1 MINSYKE
8 LFVWQKAMDLVAEI
22 YRIVKLLPKEE
33 TYGLSDQM
41 RRAAVSVPSNIAEGQ
56 ARNTTR
62 DFINFLYMVRGSNA
76 ELQTQCL
83 IYVKLRYLGEKD
95 IDRALFLSDEVGKM
109 TNAMILSLKA
119 KNPMT

>member
-8 LFVWQKAMDLVAEI
+8 LFVWQEAMDLVAEI

-41 RRAAVSVPSNIAEGQ
+41 RRAAVSIPSNIAEGQ

-62 DFINFLYMVRGSNA
+62 DFINFLYMARGSNA
-76 ELQTQCL
+76 ELQIQCL
-83 IYVKLRYLGEKD
+83 ICVKLRYLGEKD

>member
-41 RRAAVSVPSNIAEGQ
+41 RRAAVSVPSNIVEGQ

>member
-1 MINSYKE
+1 
-8 LFVWQKAMDLVAEI
+8 
-22 YRIVKLLPKEE
+22 
-33 TYGLSDQM
+33 M

-62 DFINFLYMVRGSNA
+62 DFINFLYMARGSNA

-83 IYVKLRYLGEKD
+83 ICVKLRYLGEKD